1 MSEISK
7 AGKGPRENCRG
18 LSVLGRRRRQIAP
31 LEDIQAERYKGGSGT
46 GEKEP
51 SRQSK
56 EQAQKGEAGA
66 AW

>member
-1 MSEISK
+1 MSEKSK

-18 LSVLGRRRRQIAP
+18 LSVLGRRSRQIAP
-31 LEDIQAERYKGGSGT
+31 LEDIQAERYKGGSGI

-51 SRQSK
+51 SRQRK
-56 EQAQKGEAGA
+56 EQAQKGEARE